1 MEIKKINLDQDTNV
15 APVVGAPSTPGTAL
29 PVKEKSFTPLFIIL
43 VIVLG
48 VSSGAII
55 KNLKSGS
62 AGQMAGVDAPE
73 EGVAIN
79 VGEVF
84 GAKDESGFTDEAT
97 GILEEGGLDGEGTH
111 KLLRTGGETK
121 TAYLTSSV
129 LDLDQFIGFKI
140 SVWGETFSGQKAG
153 WLMDVG
159 RVKVDE
165 LNPTPLD
172 E

>member
-1 MEIKKINLDQDTNV
+1 MEIKKINLDSNDSSSPT
-15 APVVGAPSTPGTAL
+15 PVTSSTPKTR
-29 PVKEKSFTPLFIIL
+29 SFTPLYI
-43 VIVLG
+43 VIALVLG
-48 VSSGAII
+48 VSTGAIV

-62 AGQMAGVDAPE
+62 RNSMDGVSAPEAGVSIQP
-73 EGVAIN
+73 
-79 VGEVF
+79 GEVF
-84 GAKDESGFTDEAT
+84 GAKDDSTFADEAS
-97 GILEEGGLDGEGTH
+97 GILEAGGINGEGTH

-140 SVWGETFSGQKAG
+140 SVWGETFTGQQAG

-159 RVKVDE
+159 RVKVEE

>member
-111 KLLRTGGETK
+111 KLIR
-121 TAYLTSSV
+121 SI
-129 LDLDQFIGFKI
+129 LDLAQFAGFKI